1 MHNTAPFTLGI
12 LISTAAASIIA
23 LFFARDATQTWD
35 ILKLSLQGIG
45 ALIFARYGVVWALET
60 FKSQKRWERDAAT
73 YSNVMAALRE
83 MSRANDLLWQE
94 AIGARQ
100 FLEDYLEEVRSRWH
114 TAKKRFE
121 DAAAASIFL
130 PDEISSIILQL
141 EADFANAPRHNTYLE
156 SLDHDAGLLSNDLPL
171 DFHPAAVRVSGFCT
185 PSGAG
190 GATDDR
196 RSWSGLRSRSSVA

>member
-1 MHNTAPFTLGI
+1 MHNAAPFTLGT
-12 LISTAAASIIA
+12 LLATAVASIIA

-35 ILKLSLQGIG
+35 VLKLSVQGVG

-73 YSNVMAALRE
+73 YSNVLAALRE
-83 MSRANDLLWQE
+83 MNRTNDLLWQE

-100 FLEDYLEEVRSRWH
+100 YSEDYLEEVRIRWR

-141 EADFANAPRHNTYLE
+141 EADFANAPRHNTYQGY
-156 SLDHDAGLLSNDLPL
+156 LDHDAGLLSNAIKDLEQRKTL
-171 DFHPAAVRVSGFCT
+171 
-185 PSGAG
+185 
-190 GATDDR
+190 
-196 RSWSGLRSRSSVA
+196 L